1 MCIGVLPHEVTHVV
15 LAGRFPAALPRW
27 ADEGMAVLSEP
38 RDRIE
43 RHLRNLPMHAEQRQ
57 LFHVGQLMMFNKEYP
72 DPQLIGPFYAQSVSL
87 VEYLSQLRGPQ
98 VFAQFMADGMRG
110 NYETALRKHYGVQS
124 FQDLDAAWQRHAFGE
139 GEGARAAKP

>member
-1 MCIGVLPHEVTHVV
+1 MGVLRHEGTHVV

-72 DPQLIGPFYAQSVSL
+72 DPQLIAPFYAQSVSL
-87 VEYLSQLRGPQ
+87 VEYLSRLRGPQ
-98 VFAQFMADGMRG
+98 GFPHFMPDGMRG
-110 NYETALRKHYGVQS
+110 NSDTPLRPHHP
-124 FQDLDAAWQRHAFGE
+124 L
-139 GEGARAAKP
+139 